1 MDPFLETILMSSAF
15 RAATGQG
22 KGTHIYRAKG
32 SAESNKTYGDEKLQF
47 RTAFRERIKNECRN
61 YRADRFNEARWL
73 ELIERVRSELSRDFP
88 EILHGGKLRVG
99 TVQKM
104 LSLALKFYWKSGEA
118 ENKPFW
124 PPLDAQVIKAARK
137 GLEARDQR
145 ISWKKLEDAEQY
157 ARMMRA
163 IDTFA
168 KNRGF
173 ADACD
178 WEYGV
183 WQTNDEL

>member
-22 KGTHIYRAKG
+22 KGTHVYRDKKARETDKD
-32 SAESNKTYGDEKLQF
+32 YGRLKLKF
-47 RTAFRERIKNECRN
+47 RTAFRERIKQECRN
-61 YRADRFNEARWL
+61 YRANRVDEATWL
-73 ELIERVRSELSRDFP
+73 ELIEQVRCDLSGDHP
-88 EILHGGKLRVG
+88 AILHAGKLRVG

-104 LSLALKFYWKSGEA
+104 FSLALKFYWKSGVVEK
-118 ENKPFW
+118 KPFW

-137 GLEARDQR
+137 GLETRDKG
-145 ISWKKLEDAEQY
+145 ISWKKLDNPDQY

-163 IDTFA
+163 IDAFA
-168 KNRGF
+168 REKGY

-178 WEYGV
+178 WEYAI

>member
-22 KGTHIYRAKG
+22 KGTHVYREKKVGETDKIYAD
-32 SAESNKTYGDEKLQF
+32 AKLQF
-47 RTAFRERIKNECRN
+47 RTAFRERIKQECRN
-61 YRADRFNEARWL
+61 YRANRVDEGKWL
-73 ELIERVRSELSRDFP
+73 ELMERVRSELSTDYSN
-88 EILHGGKLRVG
+88 ILSRGKLRVG

-104 LSLALKFYWKSGEA
+104 FSLALKFYWKSGVVEK
-118 ENKPFW
+118 KPFW
-124 PPLDAQVIKAARK
+124 PPLDAQVIKAAKK
-137 GLEARDQR
+137 GLEKRDQG
-145 ISWKKLEDAEQY
+145 ISWKKLDDAEQY

-163 IDTFA
+163 IDVFA
-168 KNRGF
+168 REKGY

-178 WEYGV
+178 WEYTI